1 MGADLEME
9 VQFQP
14 QQVKQRVGERV
25 ELVDLVVVVPDM
37 AEPVAAVADIQ
48 VAEVAAE
55 VLIGA
60 RVAVAVHF

>member
-1 MGADLEME
+1 VDIQVE
-9 VQFQP
+9 VQFQL
-14 QQVKQRVGERV
+14 QQMPLPVGERV
-25 ELVDLVVVVPDM
+25 ALVDLVVVVPDM